1 MNQQT
6 KEMGSEAIERIK
18 KEYRDSI
25 DYLRRERDEI
35 KLKIHLGNAEI
46 RDQWEEVEKK
56 WEHFQAR
63 ADVVG
68 KISKDSA
75 KEVGEASKM
84 VGEEIKNTYRK
95 IRDSLGAHH

>member
-1 MNQQT
+1 MKQST
-6 KEMGSEAIERIK
+6 KEIGNEAVERIK

-25 DYLRRERDEI
+25 DFLRRERDEI
-35 KLKIHLGNAEI
+35 KLKIHLGNVEV

-84 VGEEIKNTYRK
+84 VGEEIKNTYKK
-95 IRDSLGAHH
+95 IRDSLGANH

>member
-1 MNQQT
+1 MKQST
-6 KEMGSEAIERIK
+6 KEMGNEAVERIK
-18 KEYRDSI
+18 KEYRDSV
-25 DYLRRERDEI
+25 DFLRRERDEI

-75 KEVGEASKM
+75 KDVGEASKL
-84 VGEEIKNTYRK
+84 VGEELKNTYRK
-95 IRDSLGAHH
+95 IRDSLGNH